1 VPAQAQGQPGPGDG
15 TVLASPLVA
24 TTPGSPHASADRT
37 PHLIYLAIG
46 FPPAAKSSAY
56 RLRETANQFR
66 KQGWDVTVV
75 TIQSEAWEREFGLD
89 HSLSE
94 QVDPGIEIVELPL
107 IREDFETD
115 IRKFSEGRALR
126 PAAWITELR
135 KREVREFPEAVFGAW
150 RRALED
156 AVVAIHR
163 RHPADLALATCAPY
177 VNFAAVW
184 KLWETHR
191 VPYAIDFR
199 DGWSLD
205 VVNGGESFRPDSPAG
220 EWERKVLDEALSV
233 WVVNDPIRGFYA
245 DRHPHLASRLHV
257 VRNGYDADSVP
268 LLEHKPDPD
277 GGLTFGYLGTLN
289 FSARVLEKVLD
300 GWRAARELDPLLA
313 RSRFDVRG
321 HLGAGAEREA
331 NAAAEL
337 LRSAAADGVTF
348 GGPVRKAD
356 VATTYAGWDAMVL
369 ILVGGRYVTSGKV
382 YEYMASGL
390 PIMSV
395 HEVEHD
401 ATRVLT
407 GHPLWIPPGPM
418 DEATIAE
425 AFRRTARMAL
435 EASDAD
441 RTAVRAHVDPFT
453 REHLMTEAVQR
464 LAEDALA
471 AGRSGAERV
480 A

>member
-1 VPAQAQGQPGPGDG
+1 MPAQAQGQPRPGDG

-94 QVDPGIEIVELPL
+94 QVEPGIEIVELPL

-233 WVVNDPIRGFYA
+233 WVRQRPD
-245 DRHPHLASRLHV
+245 SRLLRRPAPAH
-257 VRNGYDADSVP
+257 RLP
-268 LLEHKPDPD
+268 P
-277 GGLTFGYLGTLN
+277 
-289 FSARVLEKVLD
+289 ARRAQRIRRRQ
-300 GWRAARELDPLLA
+300 RAAARTQARPGRRPDVRLPRHAQLLGPGAGEGPRRLA
-313 RSRFDVRG
+313 RGPAARPAAGPLPVRRARSPGRRRRTRGQRGRRAAALRRGRRRDVRR
-321 HLGAGAEREA
+321 AGPQGR
-331 NAAAEL
+331 
-337 LRSAAADGVTF
+337 RRRPRT
-348 GGPVRKAD
+348 P
-356 VATTYAGWDAMVL
+356 AG
-369 ILVGGRYVTSGKV
+369 
-382 YEYMASGL
+382 
-390 PIMSV
+390 
-395 HEVEHD
+395 
-401 ATRVLT
+401 TR
-407 GHPLWIPPGPM
+407 WC
-418 DEATIAE
+418 
-425 AFRRTARMAL
+425 
-435 EASDAD
+435 
-441 RTAVRAHVDPFT
+441 
-453 REHLMTEAVQR
+453 
-464 LAEDALA
+464 
-471 AGRSGAERV
+471 
-480 A
+480 